1 MRSIAPPS
9 GARNKNIPMDIST
22 RKQGGVQVVRLKGAL
37 RLGDAV
43 DGFRNTVITAI
54 DEGET
59 NFVLN
64 LSDVP
69 MMDSSGIGELIRLHT
84 RLKREGGE
92 IKLVNPG
99 KFVLHTMNLVKIVNM
114 FDIHESDEAAAKAF
128 GVD

>member
-1 MRSIAPPS
+1 
-9 GARNKNIPMDIST
+9 MDIST
-22 RKQGGVQVVRLKGAL
+22 RKQGGVQVIRLKGAL

-43 DGFRNTVITAI
+43 DEFRNTVIAAI

-114 FDIHESDEAAAKAF
+114 FDIHETDEAAASAF
-128 GVD
+128 GAD

>member
-1 MRSIAPPS
+1 
-9 GARNKNIPMDIST
+9 MDIST
-22 RKQGGVQVVRLKGAL
+22 QKQSGVQVIRLKGAL

-43 DGFRNTVITAI
+43 DGFRNTIVTSIE
-54 DEGET
+54 EGET

-64 LSDVP
+64 LTDVP
-69 MMDSSGIGELIRLHT
+69 MVDSSGIGQLIQLHT

-99 KFVLHTMNLVKIVNM
+99 KFVLHTLNLVKIVSL
-114 FDIHESDEAAAKAF
+114 FDIHNDEESAAKAF

>member
-1 MRSIAPPS
+1 MAT
-9 GARNKNIPMDIST
+9 RNKNIPMDIST
-22 RKQGGVQVVRLKGAL
+22 RKQGGVQVIRLKGAL

-43 DGFRNTVITAI
+43 DEFRNTVIAAI

-114 FDIHESDEAAAKAF
+114 FDIHETDEAAASAF
-128 GVD
+128 GAD

>member
-1 MRSIAPPS
+1 
-9 GARNKNIPMDIST
+9 MDIST
-22 RKQGGVQVVRLKGAL
+22 HKQSGVQVIRLKGAL

-43 DGFRNTVITAI
+43 NAFRNTILASI
-54 DEGET
+54 EEGET

-64 LSDVP
+64 LTEVP
-69 MMDSSGIGELIRLHT
+69 MIDSSGVGDLILLHT

-99 KFVLHTMNLVKIVNM
+99 KFVLRTLNLVKVVSL
-114 FDIHESDEAAAKAF
+114 FDIHDDEESAAKAF